1 VKVGYRRNW
10 TPQADGLAGSVRETT
25 PAIATTY
32 EKPESVVTA
41 NNAGIDDPDAV
52 DVSVSTLIVTLADA
66 TTEANRRAA
75 WSAVPRTIFEC
86 SAFAA
91 PFNLDLGQTV
101 TIEYPQYF
109 AVPGQAVITR
119 LRDELLQDTCTLEV
133 IR

>member
-1 VKVGYRRNW
+1 
-10 TPQADGLAGSVRETT
+10 VRETT

-52 DVSVSTLIVTLADA
+52 DVSVSTLIVSQADA
-66 TTEANRRAA
+66 TIEATRRAA
-75 WSAVPRTIFEC
+75 WSALPRTVFEF

-109 AVPGQAVITR
+109 AVPGPAVITR